1 MKNDLTCAVVR
12 DLLPSYVEGL
22 TSDETNKAVE
32 AHLSACPDCTARKN
46 AMTAEPAET
55 AEQGREVDYLKTVK
69 RKSGRRVVAAVLC
82 TVLLIAAGFAAKI
95 FIIGT
100 PAQEGELFVAEA
112 VEENGIL
119 RLSISTPSSATA
131 YWGWKVDT
139 ADGVANISA
148 RSVLVSPLFPN
159 GGGTVEVPLDGIGEV
174 WLCGRVVW
182 QDGILIQ
189 ERVARLYEAR
199 TPYVG
204 DMPALNIIAELAH
217 IRPNFGDYLN
227 SLHTSSQPYRWTLE
241 FTEDSWQGV
250 VGRDPDTFDK
260 WMARYGIQLLALVE
274 NLEEVGWTY
283 TDLHGEKRS
292 GVLTLEEANALLPEL
307 TDAYNQ
313 THAGCDWKP
322 LSSVKDYYHG
332 SPADLQRLVEI
343 TRISS

>member
-1 MKNDLTCAVVR
+1 MKNDLSCAVVR
-12 DLLPSYVEGL
+12 DLLPLFVEGL
-22 TSDETNKAVE
+22 TSEETSAAVE
-32 AHLSACPDCTARKN
+32 AHLAVCPDCAALRD
-46 AMTAEPAET
+46 AMASPAEPAET
-55 AEQGREVDYLKTVK
+55 AEQDREVDYLKTVK

-112 VEENGIL
+112 VEENGTL

-189 ERVARLYEAR
+189 ERVARLYGAR

-204 DMPALNIIAELAH
+204 DISALNRVANTMNIQSKCGHYTNRLQ
-217 IRPNFGDYLN
+217 
-227 SLHTSSQPYRWTLE
+227 TSQEPYGWTLE
-241 FTEDSWQGV
+241 FSNIYSEETAA
-250 VGRDPDTFDK
+250 RLDK
-260 WMARYGIQLLALVE
+260 TMQYEMAPLMLALVD
-274 NLEEVGWTY
+274 NLGEVSWTY
-283 TDLHGEKRS
+283 RTQDGALQTRTVS
-292 GVLTLEEANALLPEL
+292 LSQVNEAIPR
-307 TDAYNQ
+307 
-313 THAGCDWKP
+313 P
-322 LSSVKDYYHG
+322 VKDYAA
-332 SPADLQRLVEI
+332 SPAELQQLIDLLTE
-343 TRISS
+343 